1 MVHAELNS
9 PGSPDLVPRVDFYP
23 PELLGVEE
31 YEDRDVFVE
40 LKWRNT
46 TNRTLIE
53 SPQFSR
59 AFYVS
64 LFSEDTSL
72 LEIANSSIPECFHL
86 GDEPQNFSFTVR
98 GVFLGYT
105 NVKLVLKRAV
115 KGCENIN
122 GDETVFKRGGDSWTY
137 ELLTS
142 VIRQP
147 SILINGVTIIFA
159 ILVAINFINMGV
171 QLDLDCIKIVLR
183 KPIGP
188 AIGFFCQFLFMPL
201 VNIISFHIHLLLYN
215 KISYVYIIAPFKVLN
230 VSRSNR
236 II

>member
-1 MVHAELNS
+1 MIFQILSYLVYMVHAELNT

-23 PELLGVEE
+23 AELLGVEE

-40 LKWRNT
+40 FSWRNT

-53 SPQFSR
+53 SSQFSR
-59 AFYVS
+59 DFYVT

-72 LEIANSSIPECFHL
+72 LEIANSSIPECIHI
-86 GDEPQNFSFTVR
+86 GDEPHNFSFTVR

-115 KGCENIN
+115 KGCEIIN
-122 GDETVFKRGGDSWTY
+122 GDESVFERGGKSWTY

-171 QLDLDCIKIVLR
+171 QLDLDCIKSVLR

-201 VNIISFHIHLLLYN
+201 VNIISFHIHLL
-215 KISYVYIIAPFKVLN
+215 F
-230 VSRSNR
+230 
-236 II
+236 